1 MRKNK
6 KSKRNSLFFQ
16 IKNKLTLK
24 KISKKEKEPL
34 VVQQYKQ
41 RNNDTFITSQ
51 KRKIAL
57 LLQTFRHNIKII
69 WIIGTLAVVSII
81 FAQHMNFFSY
91 IFRNNPK
98 STESV
103 YGLSIE
109 LPAYPNSSF
118 AFPHY
123 KDSKEVD
130 QLKSYDMS
138 CYTLPV
144 GHDFDKAIEFYKN
157 ELESKGW
164 KFIGESTISDTTKE
178 SGIYFIKEDENIGI
192 RIFSVASDLW
202 YEIISIEEA
211 NQMLAD
217 RMTQKQKLIYTIQS
231 LHGEELPDKYKFS
244 LSYSYEYRIQ
254 NHKSK
259 DFPVDGFSIE
269 KDNNKILVI
278 PYRWRAS
285 IIPEDALN
293 EYVSSLLGSEF
304 TGSDTIRLFPPSPVL
319 HNEMEFIVQLIMVDD
334 ESFRIACVVEPSDK
348 IIYIIDGSKS
358 NEILFDY
365 LIENIKLRN

>member
-1 MRKNK
+1 MKRNK
-6 KSKRNSLFFQ
+6 KIKRNNIFLQ

-24 KISKKEKEPL
+24 KISKSVKDPL
-34 VVQQYKQ
+34 VIQKYKQ
-41 RNNDTFITSQ
+41 RSNETFIFSQ

-57 LLQTFRHNIKII
+57 LFQAFRHNIKVI
-69 WIIGTLAVVSII
+69 WIIGAFTVISII

-91 IFRNNPK
+91 VFKSSPK

-103 YGLSIE
+103 YGLSLE

-123 KDSKEVD
+123 KNSKEVE
-130 QLKSYDMS
+130 QLKNYDMS

-144 GHDFDKAIEFYKN
+144 GHDFDKAIEFYKS
-157 ELESKGW
+157 ELGKRGW

-178 SGIYFIKEDENIGI
+178 PGIYFISENENIGI
-192 RIFSVASDLW
+192 RIYSVASDIW
-202 YEIISIEEA
+202 YEIISVDEA

-254 NHKSK
+254 NKKSK
-259 DFPVDGFSIE
+259 DFPSDGFSIE
-269 KDNNKILVI
+269 KNDNKILVI
-278 PYRWRAS
+278 PYRWRAA
-285 IIPEDALN
+285 ITPEDALD
-293 EYVSSLLGSEF
+293 EYVSILLENNF
-304 TGSDTIRLFPPSPVL
+304 AGSDTIRLFPSSPTE
-319 HNEMEFIVQLIMVDD
+319 HNEIEFIIQLIMVDD
-334 ESFRIACVVEPSDK
+334 KSFRVACLVEPTEK
-348 IIYIIDGSKS
+348 IIYIIDGSES
-358 NEILFDY
+358 NDILFDY
-365 LIENIKLRN
+365 LIENIKLR